1 VAEQN
6 WHQVVGITKLPSLSN
21 ERNESQIFGRTQGI
35 PFYEVEKAVS
45 TQSSEEHAKSKLI
58 IDEDWKSQV
67 QAEKEALDRQV
78 HQEQPEKAQPK
89 AAGAAPLPPA
99 TLAVLLTT
107 LATQTLVSL
116 GQIPHPVSGKPEIH
130 LDEAKHFIDTLE
142 MLETKTAGNRTAEET
157 QLLDNL
163 LHELRMGYVQVQA
176 HSAG

>member
-1 VAEQN
+1 MSTHPEEQ
-6 WHQVVGITKLPSLSN
+6 
-21 ERNESQIFGRTQGI
+21 
-35 PFYEVEKAVS
+35 
-45 TQSSEEHAKSKLI
+45 AKSKLI

-78 HQEQPEKAQPK
+78 HHEHSAQPQPQ
-89 AAGAAPLPPA
+89 AARGPAPLPPA

-107 LATQTLVSL
+107 LATQTLVAL
-116 GQIPHPVSGKPEIH
+116 GQIPHPVSGKPEVQ

-163 LHELRMGYVQVQA
+163 LHELRMGFVQVQT
-176 HSAG
+176 HLAGK